1 MFLSKVSFQSSEQA
15 RQLLASFGGKGVYS
29 SHQLLWQLFT
39 SDDARS
45 FLFRQ
50 EQDAAGKS
58 IFYVQSSRQPD
69 VDSSVFNVQSK
80 EFLPKLEAGQRL
92 SFKLRANP
100 VISTKDEQGKAKRN
114 DVMMHAKKQA
124 KVNGI
129 QDSAEIQ
136 QLMEQA
142 AQRWLA
148 TPERLGAWGITLDVL
163 PNIENYQQHRS
174 KKSKDRMIQFS
185 SVDYQGILTV
195 QDPIRFLTQLESGFG
210 KAKAL
215 GCGLMLIKPI

>member
-15 RQLLASFGGKGVYS
+15 RRLLAGFGGKGVYS
-29 SHQLLWQLFT
+29 SHQLLWQLFK
-39 SDDARS
+39 SNDARA

-50 EQDAAGKS
+50 EQDVAGKS
-58 IFYVQSSRQPD
+58 VFYVQSSHQPE
-69 VDSSVFNVQSK
+69 VDSSVFNVHSK
-80 EFLPKLEAGQRL
+80 VFLPKLETGQRL

-114 DVMMHAKKQA
+114 DVMMHAKTQA
-124 KVNGI
+124 KADGVKN
-129 QDSAEIQ
+129 SADIQ

-148 TPERLGAWGITLDVL
+148 TPERLDAWGITLDVL

-174 KKSKDRMIQFS
+174 KKAKDRMIQFS

-195 QDPIRFLTQLESGFG
+195 QDPTRFLTQLENGFG